1 MRKYHLKYICIYT
14 QTQCVYWFFF
24 SKLIVWLFYSY
35 CYFTLIPFF
44 SPFSLLKYSP
54 HTLQIRYPAI
64 RLSIVPPVPYSGNGP
79 FLTFLSFTTVTPG
92 HVLIRNKMKLIV
104 SLCETFVFLDL
115 GYLYVVPSIY
125 LQTPCSF
132 FFIIASINAPYLFAF
147 VCGRLLLSLPQM
159 LYCRY
164 LVLIERH
171 HVLRIYVNLNVF
183 FLCAWNWPHW
193 PSGNKFKLYPFS
205 PLLIPKLQQGI
216 VLLIFAYNVN
226 SPYKQVTSYHKVSQF
241 WLICWDRKM
250 FGNSTTRN
258 LTWAPAH
265 GVL

>member
-64 RLSIVPPVPYSGNGP
+64 HLSIVPPAPYSGNGP

-104 SLCETFVFLDL
+104 SLLWNFCLSGSGLPLCCSIHLSANSLFLF
-115 GYLYVVPSIY
+115 LYYCQYQCP
-125 LQTPCSF
+125 
-132 FFIIASINAPYLFAF
+132 
-147 VCGRLLLSLPQM
+147 LP
-159 LYCRY
+159 
-164 LVLIERH
+164 
-171 HVLRIYVNLNVF
+171 
-183 FLCAWNWPHW
+183 LCFCLW
-193 PSGNKFKLYPFS
+193 
-205 PLLIPKLQQGI
+205 
-216 VLLIFAYNVN
+216 
-226 SPYKQVTSYHKVSQF
+226 
-241 WLICWDRKM
+241 
-250 FGNSTTRN
+250 
-258 LTWAPAH
+258 
-265 GVL
+265 